1 MLLNNKLNLNI
12 LLIQFKAAGD
22 IVLLTP
28 VVKAIKK
35 NFPNSKLTFMTNEK
49 EVILIKNFKLI
60 DTLFLIK
67 KLTKN
72 TIIDYLK
79 YLKYNLSIFFQIR
92 KNKYDV
98 VIDFINNPKSA
109 LITLLSGSPVRIG
122 RKGKRSFAYNKK
134 IDIKTQDVNT
144 VVRRLM
150 HLSPLGIKPEFIST
164 ELVLNKSDVLFA
176 KKYLKSINI
185 KSKAPVI
192 FLAPNSPRS
201 SRKWKAEYFISV
213 GKALIKK
220 YNAEILLGWGP
231 GEEEYTRFISEG
243 IGNNAI
249 MIPPTSLMEMSAIIA
264 KTDLIIT
271 NDTGA
276 KHFANAL
283 GVRSITIYGPTN
295 PYVWNDIDIKRNP
308 FLRADVPCIQC
319 EKRVCPLE
327 KHLCM
332 EQVTPD
338 MVMKLADSILKKNFF
353 AKV

>member
-1 MLLNNKLNLNI
+1 MPLNNKSSINI
-12 LLIQFKAAGD
+12 LIIQFRPAGD
-22 IVLLTP
+22 VLLLTP

-35 NFPNSKLTFMTNEK
+35 RFPNSKITFMANEK
-49 EVILIKNFKLI
+49 EVILVENFKLI
-60 DTLFLIK
+60 DSLFVIK
-67 KLTKN
+67 KLPKN
-72 TIIDYLK
+72 TIIDHLN
-79 YLKYNLSIFFQIR
+79 YLKYNLSLFFQVR
-92 KNKYDV
+92 KDKYNV
-98 VIDFINNPKSA
+98 VIDFIGNPKSA

-134 IDIKTQDVNT
+134 IDIKTKNVNT
-144 VVRRLM
+144 VIRRLM
-150 HLSPLGIKPEFIST
+150 HLSPLGIKPEYIST

-176 KKYLKSINI
+176 KKYLKSLNI
-185 KSKAPVI
+185 KSKIPVI

-201 SRKWKAEYFISV
+201 SRKWKSEFFVSV

-220 YNAEILLGWGP
+220 YNAKILLGWGP
-231 GEEEYTRFISEG
+231 GEEEYTRFITEG

-264 KTDLIIT
+264 QTDLIIT

-283 GVRSITIYGPTN
+283 GLRSITIYGPTN

-308 FLRADVPCIQC
+308 FLRADIPCIQC

-338 MVMKLADSILKKNFF
+338 MVIKIADNILKK
-353 AKV
+353 KSLH